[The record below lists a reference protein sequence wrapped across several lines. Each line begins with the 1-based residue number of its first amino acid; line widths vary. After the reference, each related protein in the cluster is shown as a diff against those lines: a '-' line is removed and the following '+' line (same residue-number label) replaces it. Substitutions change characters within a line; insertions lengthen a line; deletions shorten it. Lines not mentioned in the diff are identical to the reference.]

1 VTLLQG
7 GDANTGFCHKMTRA
21 RRSRNAI
28 SILHNNVGE
37 QITAPGDIQNEILNF
52 YQNLSGKADEVL
64 VFIIHLEDS
73 N

>member
-1 VTLLQG
+1 MTWLQG
-7 GDANTGFCHKMTRA
+7 GDVNTGFCRKMTRA

-37 QITAPGDIQNEILNF
+37 QITVPGDIQNEILNF

-64 VFIIHLEDS
+64 VFIIHLKDS
-73 N
+73 S